1 MTATETKQTITPGPW
16 KVDGDRDQDFGLCI
30 VQESTG
36 GVICQI
42 ESTPGYGKAD
52 ELNAQLIAAAPEMLT
67 ALNAANSAFN
77 ALVNKHNEMLP
88 EVRDAWTQVGL
99 AIAEAE
105 RWASSRAAKSQLAKV
120 ESR

>member
-42 ESTPGYGKAD
+42 ESTPGYGTAD
-52 ELNAQLIAAAPEMLT
+52 ELNAQLICAAPDMKA
-67 ALNAANSAFN
+67 ALD
-77 ALVNKHNEMLP
+77 ALVAGFVDGSIKFTKKRWADSDPHHPANVLMC
-88 EVRDAWTQVGL
+88 A
-99 AIAEAE
+99 AIAKAE
-105 RWASSRAAKSQLAKV
+105 GR
-120 ESR
+120 